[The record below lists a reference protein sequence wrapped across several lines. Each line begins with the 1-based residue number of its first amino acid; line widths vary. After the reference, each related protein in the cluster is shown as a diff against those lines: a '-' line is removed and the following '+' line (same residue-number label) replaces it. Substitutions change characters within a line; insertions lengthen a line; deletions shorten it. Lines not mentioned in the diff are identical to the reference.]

1 VEVRRSDAAR
11 GPTTPSADF
20 TAPLMKLADLLLD
33 DWIAIPMQAPDLESA
48 LRVLL
53 TRLQGTG
60 PGGAGDVDRLA
71 ADLAGQDAGEI
82 VRVNPEVVLVL
93 GRLES
98 LEGMSVTLGVS
109 ASPFRVDEDGGAGTA
124 RAVLLLLTPRGM
136 QTVRAEVVP
145 TLVRVLRDEERTR
158 RLLAADS
165 VVEVRALRELM
176 DAELRERYL
185 VGDACI
191 PARYRVAPDTP
202 LLEVVDLMVRREL
215 RAIPVVGERR
225 EVLGLITV
233 GDALAELLP
242 KSRGGTA
249 AAEADRPGTM
259 LRARDVMTRSVLCV
273 SEDQPLMDAA
283 SMMVN
288 RGVDQLPVVREGQ
301 LVGVLTRDAILRLLF
316 TGDVRGT
323 QGHS

>member
-1 VEVRRSDAAR
+1 
-11 GPTTPSADF
+11 
-20 TAPLMKLADLLLD
+20 MKLADLLLD
-33 DWIAIPMQAPDLESA
+33 DWIAIPMEVPDLHAA
-48 LRVLL
+48 LRILL
-53 TRLQGTG
+53 ARLQGAG
-60 PGGAGDVDRLA
+60 LGGAGEADRLA
-71 ADLAGQDAGEI
+71 ADLAAEGAGEI

-93 GRLES
+93 GRVEKLEA
-98 LEGMSVTLGVS
+98 MSVTLGVS
-109 ASPFRVDEDGGAGTA
+109 AGPFRVGGGAGTA

-165 VVEVRALRELM
+165 VVEVRALRELI

-185 VGDACI
+185 VGDACT

-215 RAIPVVGERR
+215 RAVPVVGERR

-249 AAEADRPGTM
+249 ASEADRPGAT
-259 LRARDVMTRSVLCV
+259 LRARDVMSRSVLCV
-273 SEDQPLMDAA
+273 SEDQPLIDAA

-316 TGDVRGT
+316 TGDMQGDSRG
-323 QGHS
+323 

>member
-1 VEVRRSDAAR
+1 
-11 GPTTPSADF
+11 
-20 TAPLMKLADLLLD
+20 
-33 DWIAIPMQAPDLESA
+33 
-48 LRVLL
+48 
-53 TRLQGTG
+53 
-60 PGGAGDVDRLA
+60 
-71 ADLAGQDAGEI
+71 
-82 VRVNPEVVLVL
+82 
-93 GRLES
+93 
-98 LEGMSVTLGVS
+98 
-109 ASPFRVDEDGGAGTA
+109 
-124 RAVLLLLTPRGM
+124 M

-165 VVEVRALRELM
+165 VVEVRALRELI

-185 VGDACI
+185 VGDACT

-202 LLEVVDLMVRREL
+202 LLEVVELMVRREL
-215 RAIPVVGERR
+215 RAVPVVGERR

-249 AAEADRPGTM
+249 ASEADRPGAM

-273 SEDQPLMDAA
+273 SEDQPLIDAA

-316 TGDVRGT
+316 TGEV
-323 QGHS
+323 QGNSA